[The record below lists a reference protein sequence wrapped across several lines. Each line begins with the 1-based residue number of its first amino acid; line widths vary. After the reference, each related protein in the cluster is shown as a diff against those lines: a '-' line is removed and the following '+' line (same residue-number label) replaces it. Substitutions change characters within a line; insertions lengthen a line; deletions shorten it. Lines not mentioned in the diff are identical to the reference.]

1 MAKQTTRKKMRSDT
15 QYPTA
20 NQTRGLTDLQ
30 RRINKTTGV
39 ENNYNINR
47 NSAFGSALAFAEQE
61 LRDAPAVDMS
71 VALYDR
77 IKVMSKITDEVLVG
91 FSGGKDSVVTMDLC
105 FKYFKRVVPFFM
117 YICPDLEFQERLL
130 RYYESRYNTEI
141 IRLPHMEVSEFFK
154 YGTFR
159 ASDYNVP
166 IISINEIYTY
176 LRETTGIW
184 WIAAGE
190 RINDSIVRRAMIKNS
205 GSIDMPRGRFY
216 PIAEWNKAEV
226 MQYIKFA
233 KLKLGEDSKQLN
245 FSFKSLEGRELYFV
259 KKYFPQDFERIL
271 GLYPYAEAAVL
282 RYEKYGR

>member
-1 MAKQTTRKKMRSDT
+1 
-15 QYPTA
+15 
-20 NQTRGLTDLQ
+20 
-30 RRINKTTGV
+30 
-39 ENNYNINR
+39 
-47 NSAFGSALAFAEQE
+47 
-61 LRDAPAVDMS
+61 MS

-77 IKVMSKITDEVLVG
+77 IKVMSKITDSVLVG
-91 FSGGKDSVVTMDLC
+91 FSGGKDSIVTMDLC

-117 YICPDLEFQERLL
+117 YICPGLEFQEKLL
-130 RYYESRYNTEI
+130 RYYERRYDTEI
-141 IRLPHMEVSEFFK
+141 IRIPHMEVSEFFK

-159 ASDYNVP
+159 AYDYNVP

-190 RINDSIVRRAMIKNS
+190 RISDSIIRRAMIKKS
-205 GSIDMPRGRFY
+205 SSIDVQRGRFY

-226 MQYIKFA
+226 MQYIKSA

-259 KKYFPQDFERIL
+259 KQYYPQDFQRIL
-271 GLYPYAEAAVL
+271 RIYPYAEAAVL
-282 RYEKYGR
+282 RYEKYGK

>member
-1 MAKQTTRKKMRSDT
+1 
-15 QYPTA
+15 
-20 NQTRGLTDLQ
+20 
-30 RRINKTTGV
+30 
-39 ENNYNINR
+39 
-47 NSAFGSALAFAEQE
+47 
-61 LRDAPAVDMS
+61 MS

-105 FKYFKRVVPFFM
+105 FQYFKRVVPFFM

-130 RYYESRYNTEI
+130 KYYESRYNTEI